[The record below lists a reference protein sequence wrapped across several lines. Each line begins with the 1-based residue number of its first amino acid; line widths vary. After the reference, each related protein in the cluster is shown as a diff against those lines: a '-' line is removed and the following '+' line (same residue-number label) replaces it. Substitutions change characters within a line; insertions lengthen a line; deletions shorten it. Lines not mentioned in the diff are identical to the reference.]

1 MPNQTVYPQID
12 QPTVI
17 TGDGMQIPL
26 AWGGKAGG
34 ISFNKIAI
42 PPGLTLHKIVIHYS
56 KNNGIGSID
65 GFPIH
70 TTYVMPNAAFAAS
83 GIAVENVPTGGYSQS
98 KYISYID
105 LSNINSFMNEQADN
119 INKITQEESIIDA
132 AGALYAADS
141 WVTTNTFYVKNAET
155 VDAKDPS

>member
-12 QPTVI
+12 PPTVI
-17 TGDGMQIPL
+17 TGDGMQVPL
-26 AWGGKAGG
+26 PWGGKAGG

-42 PPGLTLHKIVIHYS
+42 PSGLALHKIVIHYS

-70 TTYVMPNAAFAAS
+70 TTYVMPDAAFADS
-83 GIAVENVPTGGYSQS
+83 GIGVENVPTGEYAQS

-105 LSNINSFMNEQADN
+105 LSNINSFMNEHVND
-119 INKITQEESIIDA
+119 IITENQTESIIDA
-132 AGALYAADS
+132 TGALYAADS

-155 VDAKDPS
+155 VDTKDPS